1 MLHIMPAH
9 DPLLREKQ
17 GVKHGALMMIIAL
30 DLFIDI
36 IGQEHIHKRIVCNEL
51 LQSLQ
56 DPHVG
61 IHIHPVITVND
72 LKINTAGIGKSGID
86 CAAVSTVFLMNCFD
100 DGRIFLG
107 ISIRNLRRAI
117 TGSVIYNNN
126 LNIFSTREQ

>member
-1 MLHIMPAH
+1 
-9 DPLLREKQ
+9 
-17 GVKHGALMMIIAL
+17 MMIIAL